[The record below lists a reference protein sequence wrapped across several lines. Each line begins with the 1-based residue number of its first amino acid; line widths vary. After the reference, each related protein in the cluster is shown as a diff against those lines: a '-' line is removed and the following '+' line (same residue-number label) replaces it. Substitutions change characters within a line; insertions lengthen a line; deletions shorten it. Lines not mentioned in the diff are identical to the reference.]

1 MATSNRKKVK
11 SDDNL
16 WTWMNYLTSSFN
28 EDGYYESA
36 VNQRQRFTQLT
47 DEMCDRYSTEF
58 VAKMAIYARHK
69 IGLRTVP
76 CLLAA
81 ILNSRNDFS
90 RDDPSMK
97 RRFFYHFPRRPDDVG
112 QIFAFMKNDLDMGYL
127 DKPSHAM
134 VKGISLYLSGLNE
147 YQLGKYKM
155 ANGEFNIYDLINLTH
170 ANGPKINKLKQGKL
184 PSPVTWEVEI
194 SRLPDEEERNERW
207 ITLVAEH
214 RLGYLALLRNLRN
227 ILTALTDKME
237 ANDAI
242 KFIERFVK
250 PILLDEKAMSK
261 NAFTFQIY
269 NAYKIVSCT
278 MLERGDAQR
287 VVDVTLDLLKR
298 ALSLSVKAIK
308 DSLTFGHS
316 GCLVF
321 DVSGSMT
328 QPVSQRSTVSV
339 LEASACI
346 AESVIKTFPFVD
358 IVKFASIAHPF
369 NDTTHG
375 ENVWKDIVSLATND
389 GTLGYSTDLDQAI
402 NVMED
407 NERCRL
413 YDTVFIFSDMQ
424 ITSSTRIREY
434 IKAHPRT
441 TFVFYCLGAYDLSD
455 TYDFESFKNCVN
467 VTSIDDS
474 ALRLISLLSKGRTH
488 SQDWLIR
495 YIGDKVEI

>member
-1 MATSNRKKVK
+1 MATPNRKKVK

-16 WTWMNYLTSSFN
+16 WTWMNYLMSSFN

-36 VNQRQRFTQLT
+36 VNQRQRFIQLT
-47 DEMCDRYSTEF
+47 DEMCDKYSTEF
-58 VAKMAIYARHK
+58 VAKMAIYVRHE
-69 IGLRTVP
+69 IGLRTAP

-90 RDDPSMK
+90 ESDLSMK

-112 QIFAFMKNDLDMGYL
+112 QIFAFMRNDLDMGYL

-134 VKGISLYLSGLNE
+134 AKGISLYLSGLNE
-147 YQLGKYKM
+147 YQIGKYKM
-155 ANGEFNIYDLINLTH
+155 ANGEYNIYDLINLTH
-170 ANGPKINKLKQGKL
+170 ANSPEINKLKQGKL

-194 SRLPDEEERNERW
+194 SRLQDQEERNERW

-227 ILTALTDKME
+227 ILIALRDKME
-237 ANDAI
+237 PEDGI
-242 KFIERFVK
+242 KFVNRFIK
-250 PILLDEKAMSK
+250 PILLDERAMSK

-269 NAYKIVSCT
+269 NACKIISYDMEEGESV
-278 MLERGDAQR
+278 QKI
-287 VVDVTLDLLKR
+287 VDVTFDILKR
-298 ALSLSVKAIK
+298 ALSVSAKAI
-308 DSLTFGHS
+308 SGSMVFGHS

-328 QPVSQRSTVSV
+328 QPVSRRSSVSV

-346 AESVIKTFPFVD
+346 AESVIRTFPHVD
-358 IVKFASIAHPF
+358 IVKFASIAQRF
-369 NDTTHG
+369 DGTTHG
-375 ENVWKDIVSLATND
+375 ENVWKDIRSLTAND
-389 GTLGYSTDLDQAI
+389 GTLGYSTDLDEAI

-407 NERCRL
+407 NEHDRK

-441 TFVFYCLGAYDLSD
+441 TFVFYCLGSYDLSD
-455 TYDFESFKNCVN
+455 AYDFENLKNCVN

-495 YIGDKVEI
+495 HIDEEVEI